1 MWRRLRGLLLVLI
14 VVSSFF
20 AWPEAASWT
29 GWISDSKCGAKMT
42 GYCAKACITAGE
54 KPVFVSEDKQVIP
67 ITNPERTKG
76 YEGEHVALQGSLSQ
90 GKLTI
95 SSIDRAGS
103 R

>member
-1 MWRRLRGLLLVLI
+1 MLRGLQI
-14 VVSSFF
+14 FF
-20 AWPEAASWT
+20 FLASCFLTAWSESVTWT

-54 KPVFVSEDKQVIP
+54 KPVFISEDKQVIP

-76 YEGEHVALQGSLSQ
+76 YEGEHVVVRGSASE

-95 SSIDRAGS
+95 SSIDRAVP